1 MIMVNCS
8 LKVVN
13 ASYDNKNN
21 HYKVKYIP
29 FSISTIKLA
38 IRNEE
43 YLDVDIL
50 IKPTQFQNNEDFC
63 GGFDDEKRGL
73 RIIWGGGQENGLQAI
88 VKGNDKKYLFL
99 FVFPIDNFELL
110 DYNLTLQVKKTIVA
124 SNQSN
129 MIEEIIIKLSPIQNV
144 QLIENIAH
152 QKIRNNFETA
162 KITFVGNLVGSYYPR
177 WYPELFNLIAN
188 TNNYYQLDSTIS
200 NISFNLFKKS
210 QGSDKD
216 RIILNF
222 KENEIA
228 IVEGDM
234 DGANYHID
242 LFKFNN
248 TFIIRIWFLW
258 ISKKQFRDKN
268 NLEPLQRDV
277 QTRGIFDNP
286 ELPDFERFDIIVS
299 SSNGNILAVCT
310 DFHWQEYWY
319 KLRKDSTHMIGV
331 VAKLFHPIDESLS
344 RLCNRNFIDNKYEN
358 ILTDLT
364 KIVSLSENFDLTPN
378 LMYLQGEEI
387 EESIHNRELMPVLRG
402 KNFFRSHVPYVRNGN
417 ILSNMISHIVDKS

>member
-1 MIMVNCS
+1 MVNCS

>member
-1 MIMVNCS
+1 MVNCS
-8 LKVVN
+8 LKLVN

-21 HYKVKYIP
+21 LYKVKYIP

-38 IRNEE
+38 IQNEE
-43 YLDVDIL
+43 HLDVDIL
-50 IKPTQFQNNEDFC
+50 IKPTRFQNNEDFC

-73 RIIWGGGQENGLQAI
+73 RIIWGGGQENGLQTI

-99 FVFPIDNFELL
+99 FVFPMDNFKLL
-110 DYNLTLQVKKTIVA
+110 DYNLTLQVNKTILE

-129 MIEEIIIKLSPIQNV
+129 MMEEIIIELSPIQNV

-152 QKIRNNFETA
+152 QKIRNNSETT

-188 TNNYYQLDSTIS
+188 TDNYYQLDSTIS

-210 QGSDKD
+210 QGSNKD

-222 KENEIA
+222 NENEIA

-248 TFIIRIWFLW
+248 AFIIRIWFLW

-299 SSNGNILAVCT
+299 SLNGNILAVCT

-319 KLRKDSTHMIGV
+319 KLRNDSTHMIGV
-331 VAKLFHPIDESLS
+331 VAKLFHPINESLS
-344 RLCNRNFIDNKYEN
+344 RLCNRNFVDNNYEN
-358 ILTDLT
+358 IITDLT
-364 KIVSLSENFDLTPN
+364 KIVSLSENFDLNPN

-387 EESIHNRELMPVLRG
+387 EESIHNREKMPVPRG

-417 ILSNMISHIVDKS
+417 ILSNMISHIVDES

>member
-1 MIMVNCS
+1 
-8 LKVVN
+8 
-13 ASYDNKNN
+13 
-21 HYKVKYIP
+21 
-29 FSISTIKLA
+29 
-38 IRNEE
+38 
-43 YLDVDIL
+43 
-50 IKPTQFQNNEDFC
+50 
-63 GGFDDEKRGL
+63 
-73 RIIWGGGQENGLQAI
+73 
-88 VKGNDKKYLFL
+88 
-99 FVFPIDNFELL
+99 
-110 DYNLTLQVKKTIVA
+110 
-124 SNQSN
+124 
-129 MIEEIIIKLSPIQNV
+129 
-144 QLIENIAH
+144 
-152 QKIRNNFETA
+152 
-162 KITFVGNLVGSYYPR
+162 
-177 WYPELFNLIAN
+177 
-188 TNNYYQLDSTIS
+188 LDSTIS

-248 TFIIRIWFLW
+248 AFIIRIWFLW

-299 SSNGNILAVCT
+299 SLNGNILAVCT

-319 KLRKDSTHMIGV
+319 KLRNDSTPMIGV

-344 RLCNRNFIDNKYEN
+344 RLCNRNFVDNKYEN
-358 ILTDLT
+358 IITDLT
-364 KIVSLSENFDLTPN
+364 KIVSLSENFDLNPN

-387 EESIHNRELMPVLRG
+387 EESIHNREKMPVPRG